1 MSSRTFHE
9 WLKRR
14 LAFITIKIRHGPLKG
29 KSWNISSG
37 SKFTRGEYEP
47 DNTRA
52 IEALVKPRDV
62 VFDVGA
68 HVGYFTV
75 LMSERVGPQG
85 QVVSFEPR
93 DINLDF
99 LRQHV
104 RINKCDNVQIVD
116 ACVGDHAGAAR
127 LETRV
132 GTGKG
137 HVSSAGN
144 VDVRMVVLDELV
156 QSGSLPVPQFLKIDV
171 EGGEMMVLEGARWII
186 ETHRPLMV
194 LATHSRDLKKACND
208 FLSARGYDMQDLEEP
223 GGDSEWRV
231 IPVEASAAGSTQA
244 SS

>member
-14 LAFITIKIRHGPLKG
+14 LAFITMKIRHGPLKG

-47 DNTRA
+47 ENTRA
-52 IEALVKPRDV
+52 IEAMVKSGDV

-68 HVGYFTV
+68 HVGYFSV
-75 LMSERVGPQG
+75 LMSDRVGPKG
-85 QVVSFEPR
+85 KVISFEPR
-93 DINLDF
+93 DINLEF

-104 RINKCDNVQIVD
+104 RINRCTNIEIID
-116 ACVGDHAGAAR
+116 ACVGQRAGAAR

-137 HVSSAGN
+137 HISPEGN

-156 QSGSLPVPQFLKIDV
+156 QSGSLPVPQFMKIDV
-171 EGGEMMVLEGARWII
+171 EGGEMEVLEGARWII
-186 ETHRPLMV
+186 ETHRPRMV
-194 LATHSRDLKKACND
+194 LATHSPELKQSCNQ
-208 FLSARGYDMQDLEEP
+208 FLSTRGYDMQDIQEP
-223 GGDSEWRV
+223 KGDCEWRV
-231 IPVEASAAGSTQA
+231 IPTEDVTAKEA
-244 SS
+244 

>member
-14 LAFITIKIRHGPLKG
+14 LAFITLKIRHGPLKG
-29 KSWNISSG
+29 KSWNVSSG

-52 IEALVKPRDV
+52 IEGLVESRDV

-75 LMSERVGPQG
+75 LMSERVGPEG

-93 DINLDF
+93 DINLEF
-99 LRQHV
+99 LRQHL
-104 RINKCDNVQIVD
+104 RINRCENVQVID
-116 ACVGDHAGAAR
+116 ACVGDRAGAAR

-137 HVSSAGN
+137 HVSTEGN

-156 QSGSLPVPQFLKIDV
+156 QSGKLPVPRFMKIDV
-171 EGGEMMVLEGARWII
+171 EGGEMAVLEGARWII
-186 ETHRPLMV
+186 ETHRPRMV
-194 LATHSRDLKKACND
+194 LATHSPELKQACNE
-208 FLSARGYDMQDLEEP
+208 FLTARGYDMQDIQEP
-223 GGDSEWRV
+223 AGDSEWRV
-231 IPVEASAAGSTQA
+231 VPVEKNTAGSTRA
-244 SS
+244 S